1 MVSELGYSQTIMSAL
16 WSLASTSEFPL
27 MILAGWLS
35 DRIGRLP
42 MLCLGFVAWTIVFV
56 GYVAVPV
63 MPWIVAV
70 QLVRGFAYSAYTAT
84 AMTYAAE
91 VRSRQQRGQAS
102 GLYSS
107 AGGLGSISGSLTGG
121 TLAQL
126 TGFRTMIAVNAALIC
141 SGAVYLGLEAVR
153 WGRRRNRLGHR
164 GVATH
169 L

>member
-1 MVSELGYSQTIMSAL
+1 MVGELGYSQTTMSAL

-56 GYVAVPV
+56 GYVIVPV
-63 MPWIVAV
+63 MPWIVV
-70 QLVRGFAYSAYTAT
+70 IQLVRGFAYSAYTAT

-121 TLAQL
+121 ILAQL
-126 TGFRTMIAVNAALIC
+126 TGFRTMIGVNAALIF
-141 SGAVYLGLEAVR
+141 SGAVYLGVEAIR
-153 WGRRRNRLGHR
+153 WGRRRNRLGQR
-164 GVATH
+164 SVVTH